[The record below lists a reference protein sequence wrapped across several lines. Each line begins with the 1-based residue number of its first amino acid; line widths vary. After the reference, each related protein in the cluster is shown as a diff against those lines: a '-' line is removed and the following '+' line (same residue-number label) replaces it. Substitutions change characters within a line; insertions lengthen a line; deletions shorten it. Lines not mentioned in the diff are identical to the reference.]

1 MTTRFEIVD
10 SPPDRFCFRL
20 VGDDGAMLLQGLPC
34 DGKIAA
40 QNEVLHAR
48 NSIKAPDR
56 WVLHDDAGRYFAV
69 LKDRDGSVLGRTAP
83 VASESA
89 RDGLVER
96 IREAASAP
104 LVTRTGGRRR
114 SAG

>member
-1 MTTRFEIVD
+1 MTTRFEILD
-10 SPPDRFCFRL
+10 SPPDRFVFRL
-20 VGDDGAMLLQGLPC
+20 VGDDGSMLLQGLPC

-48 NSIKAPDR
+48 NSIKTPER
-56 WVLHDDAGRYFAV
+56 WVLHEDQGRYFAV

-83 VASESA
+83 VASEAA
-89 RDGLVER
+89 RDSLIEL
-96 IREAASAP
+96 IRQAASAP
-104 LVTRTGGRRR
+104 LVTRSGGRRR